1 MLANYFYI
9 YFSLVFY
16 FNITTFTA
24 SSNISKG
31 LAMYRGKYQYSL
43 ANLIVN
49 CEYANNLDK
58 AKNPQNPPI
67 SGGSVNL
74 LLNKETPLSPLQ
86 DISDITRKISVL
98 RNNSKITLKHIA
110 SH

>member
-1 MLANYFYI
+1 MLANYFYFCFNLI
-9 YFSLVFY
+9 FY

-24 SSNISKG
+24 LSNVSKS
-31 LAMYRGKYQYSL
+31 LARYQDNGQYSL

-58 AKNPQNPPI
+58 AKKPTKQKKSCVN
-67 SGGSVNL
+67 VNL
-74 LLNKETPLSPLQ
+74 LLNKETPLQ
-86 DISDITRKISVL
+86 DTSDITGKISVL
-98 RNNSKITLKHIA
+98 QNNKKIILKHTA